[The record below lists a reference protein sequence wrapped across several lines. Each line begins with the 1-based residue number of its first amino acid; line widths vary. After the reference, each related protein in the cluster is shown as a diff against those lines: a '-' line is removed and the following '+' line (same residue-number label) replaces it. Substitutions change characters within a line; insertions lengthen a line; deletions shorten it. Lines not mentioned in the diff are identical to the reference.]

1 MPNWTDKT
9 AMIKFYTQVAVTTEI
24 HLLTFWRLDV
34 QDQNMGRIRSSSRCV
49 FLAGGQIPS
58 FHGLIW
64 SPLVYNLGFSSI
76 FSNEATLN
84 WARYFILTV
93 LDSYIFNCGSGL
105 QHRNYDGIYMTV
117 QSITPGTQ

>member
-1 MPNWTDKT
+1 MSK
-9 AMIKFYTQVAVTTEI
+9 I
-24 HLLTFWRLDV
+24 
-34 QDQNMGRIRSSSRCV
+34 RIWAESGLPQGVSRCV
-49 FLAGGQIPS
+49 FLAGGQISS

-76 FSNEATLN
+76 SSNEATLN

-105 QHRNYDGIYMTV
+105 QHRNYDGQY
-117 QSITPGTQ
+117 SL